1 MLTLILA
8 NSFAQLG
15 FYIYDAVNVTI
26 PENSTK
32 DGMEPINLHD
42 ILNAIIK
49 GVQVVESAVL
59 FYSLHQFRKSM
70 RKELTNQAK
79 KLARII
85 RINLLWTTVGSIIYL
100 AVLFTP
106 PSLFMAWGTYSK
118 DMQAFP
124 ILITVTIF
132 LDSASNG
139 IIRIAMVLTTLLV
152 KEEWTF
158 ANKNIMLHQERLSS
172 QFPQQHPK
180 LDRKTF
186 QDLTDI
192 YTKTGQFLSMF
203 HAIFQRWF
211 VLQWII
217 YLIKISQYCLLT
229 FDSLTEYS
237 YSYANTKRDQFL
249 GQYFSYLIY
258 YVSAFVIPY
267 ICGITINSSHKN
279 VWETLSQAQKT
290 LTSYC
295 SSDVIWIMGN
305 MKLISENP
313 KYLFVPS
320 ICGLRIPLD
329 STGHTVTILL
339 TLLTFVIGLISKWA
353 I

>member
-32 DGMEPINLHD
+32 HGMEPINLHD

-49 GVQVVESAVL
+49 GVQVVESVVL
-59 FYSLHQFRKSM
+59 FYSLPQFRKSM

-79 KLARII
+79 KLSSII
-85 RINLLWTTVGSIIYL
+85 KINPLWTVVGLIIYL

-124 ILITVTIF
+124 ILITATIF

-158 ANKNIMLHQERLSS
+158 ANKKILHQERLSS
-172 QFPQQHPK
+172 QFSQQHPK

-229 FDSLTEYS
+229 FDSLTEHS
-237 YSYANTKRDQFL
+237 DTNTERDQYL
-249 GQYFSYLIY
+249 GQYFAYLIY

-267 ICGITINSSHKN
+267 ICGITMNSSHKN

-305 MKLISENP
+305 TKLISENP
-313 KYLFVPS
+313 KYSFVPS
-320 ICGLRIPLD
+320 VCGLRIPLD
-329 STGHTVTILL
+329 STGHTVTIIL